1 MPCASQQASFF
12 DCFCFAMQDL
22 LEMWKA
28 DIDSAFRRL
37 PVKAA
42 HRDLTLVA
50 WRVDETH
57 MATAS
62 TSVCHS
68 VPWRVCTIGIELVS
82 ASAFSY
88 RFVYCSS
95 VLLFQVLF

>member
-1 MPCASQQASFF
+1 
-12 DCFCFAMQDL
+12 MQDL

-42 HRDLTLVA
+42 HRDLTWVA

-57 MATAS
+57 MATAKHFGMPFGAVA
-62 TSVCHS
+62 SVHY
-68 VPWRVCTIGIELVS
+68 WDRIGQRERIQ
-82 ASAFSY
+82 FS
-88 RFVYCSS
+88 FC
-95 VLLFQVLF
+95 VLFV